1 MVKKKV
7 SKTSTKTKVKQQK
20 ITKDIL
26 MGELVNEYPK
36 SMDILMKYGY
46 RLRSERSSLS
56 DVKGLLSGGISSN
69 TPRRKNGQGG
79 THRKR

>member
-36 SMDILMKYGY
+36 SMDILMKYGFHCVGCAMSPY
-46 RLRSERSSLS
+46 EPLESGAVVHGIPLEP
-56 DVKGLLSGGISSN
+56 LLKELN
-69 TPRRKNGQGG
+69 ELAD
-79 THRKR
+79 